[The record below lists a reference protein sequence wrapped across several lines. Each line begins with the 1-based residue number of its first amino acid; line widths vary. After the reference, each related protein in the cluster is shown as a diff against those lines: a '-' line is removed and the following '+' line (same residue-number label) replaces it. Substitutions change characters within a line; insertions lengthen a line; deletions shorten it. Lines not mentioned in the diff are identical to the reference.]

1 MMEPIDRELDA
12 LGKQVVDS
20 AYKVHKALGPGL
32 LESAYESCF
41 VEELNSRGIVV
52 ERQKDLPITYNQ
64 KIVESGFRID
74 VLVDGKILVELKS
87 VEKILRIHQ
96 AQLLTYLKLSGL
108 RLGYLIN
115 FNVPLIRDGIE
126 RKVL

>member
-1 MMEPIDRELDA
+1 MIEPIGRELDA
-12 LGKQVVDS
+12 LGKQVVDA

-41 VEELNSRGIVV
+41 AEELNSRGIVV
-52 ERQKDLPITYNQ
+52 ERQKELPIIYNQ

-74 VLVDGKILVELKS
+74 ALVDGKILVELKS

-108 RLGYLIN
+108 RLGYLVN

>member
-1 MMEPIDRELDA
+1 MIEPIGRELDA
-12 LGKQVVDS
+12 LGKQVVDA

-41 VEELNSRGIVV
+41 AEELNSRGIVV
-52 ERQKDLPITYNQ
+52 ERQKELPIIYNQ

-74 VLVDGKILVELKS
+74 ALVDGKILVELKS

>member
-1 MMEPIDRELDA
+1 MIEPIGRELDA
-12 LGKQVVDS
+12 LGKQVVDA

-41 VEELNSRGIVV
+41 SEELSGRGILI
-52 ERQKDLPITYNQ
+52 ERQKELPIIYNQ
-64 KIVESGFRID
+64 KIVEAGFRID
-74 VLVDGKILVELKS
+74 VLVDGKVLVELKS

-108 RLGYLIN
+108 RLGYPIN